1 MTNFLGLHP
10 EGISHIWVEKV
21 AQETNEEGRRFSAKT
36 MTYVNYSIHLPD
48 PKLLKRIKAAAKKL
62 DVSPGAFIRSAA
74 EKAVAEHERK
84 FEKKSVAV

>member
-1 MTNFLGLHP
+1 
-10 EGISHIWVEKV
+10 
-21 AQETNEEGRRFSAKT
+21 

-48 PKLLKRIKAAAKKL
+48 PKLLKRIKAVAKKL

-84 FEKKSVAV
+84 FEKKSVAA